1 MAVRCGNTDYDTAE
15 MVRIMKPPR
24 IGWALCILS
33 LLPCVPLW
41 ARETADVSLGPERT
55 RPLTTYKGHETQILH
70 EREARFNLGEHGYAI
85 AYKAGYD
92 PAIPDKAFPLE
103 GYIGMPYPTSC
114 NWYHSGFLF
123 VRINGD
129 DVGNVPLSSMTV
141 SEAGPR
147 AIVDL
152 VWHHPAADVRVRFLG
167 EPDADH
173 LKCEI
178 AIDPLTQITSVSVE
192 TRCYPS
198 FFTAHHK
205 REGARRIQ
213 TPTLLVRENE
223 PRSGPAAEN
232 WWSVYYDEV
241 FDVAK
246 GEGAGPCAMMFLPEQ
261 ALEAHFAP
269 GGYGVATRIT
279 YPPETRSIRLAFW
292 EFPNFPNAQALND
305 FRAKSDAAR
314 DALAS
319 ADFTPAPLRNLDLP
333 GMRAEVERAVAV
345 PEVAKSLGQKIDTIR
360 SWLASQP
367 IAAADNPGAMGVRAQ
382 ESYLASV
389 DSYQQFAWE
398 VKLAELLAGL

>member
-1 MAVRCGNTDYDTAE
+1 M
-15 MVRIMKPPR
+15 MKPPR
-24 IGWALCILS
+24 VGWVFCALCVLA
-33 LLPCVPLW
+33 CVPVW
-41 ARETADVSLGPERT
+41 ARETADVSLGPENT
-55 RPLTTYKGHETQILH
+55 RPLTTYRGHETQVLH
-70 EREARFNLGEHGYAI
+70 EREARFNLGAHRYAI

-92 PAIPDKAFPLE
+92 PAIPDRAFPLE

-129 DVGNVPLSSMTV
+129 DVGNVPLSTMTV

-152 VWHHPAADVRVRFLG
+152 VWHHPAAEVRVRFLG

-178 AIDPLTQITSVSVE
+178 AIDPVVEIKSISVE
-192 TRCYPS
+192 ARCYPS
-198 FFTAHHK
+198 FFTAHH
-205 REGARRIQ
+205 RRQGARRIQ
-213 TPTLLVRENE
+213 TPALLVKENE
-223 PRSGPAAEN
+223 PQSGPAAEN

-261 ALEAHFAP
+261 AQEAHFAP
-269 GGYGVATRIT
+269 SGYAVATRIS
-279 YPPETRSIRLAFW
+279 YPPGTRNIRLAFW
-292 EFPNFPNAQALND
+292 EFPNVSNAQALED
-305 FRAKSDAAR
+305 FRAKAESVR
-314 DALAS
+314 GALAS

-333 GMRAEVERAVAV
+333 GMKAEVERAVAM
-345 PEVAKSLGQKIDTIR
+345 PEVAKSLGGKLDAIR
-360 SWLASQP
+360 EWLASQP
-367 IAAADNPGAMGVRAQ
+367 AGAAGDPGAMSVRAQ